1 MSLPLG
7 TLDRIDETAPRRLS
21 TRKSRKGRNV
31 LVAAAAVVLVAA
43 LAAGGYLFN
52 LAQTFDSN
60 TEKIMSAFP
69 EESTRPQ
76 KVQPAGGAKAPVNIL
91 VMGSDSRGATELDAV
106 NGAATDQRA
115 DTLMF
120 VHIPA
125 DRKNVY
131 TISLMR
137 DLWVQIPGQRE
148 AKINAALALGGVPLM
163 VQTVESI
170 FGQRVDHVAMVD
182 FEGFKGLTDAL
193 GGVEVN
199 VGIPFTSTHGDH
211 TFTAGVNAMNGEQA
225 LGFVRERYS
234 FADGDYQRVRNQQA
248 FMKAVIAKTINAQTL
263 SNPATISGVVTAV
276 SPFISVDK
284 GLDAATLG
292 GLGLELNG
300 VRQQDIAMFTLP
312 TRGTGT
318 SADGQ
323 SIVLTDPNAISKIS
337 AALTDDKLG
346 DYVAANNFEKGN

>member
-7 TLDRIDETAPRRLS
+7 TQNRNDETGPRRFKS
-21 TRKSRKGRNV
+21 RKSRKSRNA
-31 LVAAAAVVLVAA
+31 LIAAAAVVLLAA
-43 LAAGGYLFN
+43 LVAGGYFFN
-52 LAQTFDSN
+52 LALTFDSS
-60 TEKIMSAFP
+60 TEKIESAFP
-69 EESTRPQ
+69 EESSRPK
-76 KVQPAGGAKAPVNIL
+76 KVQPVAGAKAPVNIL
-91 VMGSDSRGATELDAV
+91 VMGSDSRGATELGAV
-106 NGAATDQRA
+106 NEAATDQRA

-131 TISLMR
+131 AISLMR

-148 AKINAALALGGVPLM
+148 AKVNAALALGGVPLM

-170 FGQRVDHVAMVD
+170 LGQRVDHVAMVD

-199 VGIPFTSTHGDH
+199 VGIPFTSTHGGH
-211 TFTAGVNAMNGEQA
+211 TFTAGLNTMDGDQA

-234 FADGDYQRVRNQQA
+234 FTDGDYQRVRNQQA

-300 VRQQDIAMFTLP
+300 IRLQDIAMFTLP

-323 SIVLTDPNAISKIS
+323 SIVIKDTYAIIEIS
-337 AALTDDKLG
+337 AALTEDKLG
-346 DYVAANNFEKGN
+346 DYVAANKFEKGN